1 MLAAD
6 ESVNAELFIKV
17 WDEVTFRSHVYR
29 ESLMTSWDK
38 PRKTCF
44 NMFLKPAITT
54 FFYCEYAFVN
64 KEIQNCA
71 IHCWPTCE
79 GST

>member
-1 MLAAD
+1 
-6 ESVNAELFIKV
+6 
-17 WDEVTFRSHVYR
+17 
-29 ESLMTSWDK
+29 MTSWDK

-44 NMFLKPAITT
+44 NMFLIPAIIKL
-54 FFYCEYAFVN
+54 FYCEYDFVN

-71 IHCWPTCE
+71 IHCWSTWE